1 MTDVPDTDATL
12 TLPET
17 PEGVTSSERAREDRR
32 LLRRYHGQ
40 GEVAARDELV
50 ERFLPLAR
58 QLARRYQRGNEP
70 LDDLVQVASIGLVKA
85 VDRFDPERG
94 TAFSSYA
101 VPTILGEL
109 KRYFRDA
116 GWAVHVP
123 RGMQERVMT
132 VNQAVGKLSRELG
145 RSPTAGEIA
154 AEIDE
159 DPEDVLEA
167 LEAAIAYDA
176 VSLDTPRTSEEED
189 GDTYANT
196 VGVIDERFE
205 LVEYKSAIGPTMKA
219 LPARDR
225 LVLKLRF
232 EEDLTQLEIAQRIGV
247 SQMHVSR
254 LIRRALKR
262 LRTVAEAQ
270 EPPAAPLVGQPAA
283 RDARRARRAFAEPG
297 LRADN
302 RPTGRTPPG
311 SPANLARNHNVWFSR
326 SWEQSR

>member
-1 MTDVPDTDATL
+1 MTTDLPNTEPTLKVPEETEDVSP
-12 TLPET
+12 
-17 PEGVTSSERAREDRR
+17 SERAREDQR
-32 LLRRYHGQ
+32 LLRRYHGD

-70 LDDLVQVASIGLVKA
+70 LDDLIQVASIGLVKA

-132 VNQAVGKLSRELG
+132 VNQAISRLSRTLG
-145 RSPTAGEIA
+145 RSPSAGEIA
-154 AEIDE
+154 AEIGE
-159 DPEDVLEA
+159 DTEVVLEA

-189 GDTYANT
+189 GDTYADT

-205 LVEYKSAIGPTMKA
+205 LVEYQSAIGPTMNA

-270 EPPAAPLVGQPAA
+270 
-283 RDARRARRAFAEPG
+283 
-297 LRADN
+297 
-302 RPTGRTPPG
+302 
-311 SPANLARNHNVWFSR
+311 
-326 SWEQSR
+326 